1 MSSKTPTPTP
11 TPAISNSTQVLP
23 CEHAITNALKLA
35 IAEDKPIMMDYWDPS
50 LSGVAIIGIKAD
62 KNKMLIKSESE
73 YTSNIAKLFRAGNTM
88 IVMTENSIYLV
99 HSDIKAKA
107 ISG

>member
-1 MSSKTPTPTP
+1 MSAKLDVT
-11 TPAISNSTQVLP
+11 TQSSESAVLP

-35 IAEDKPIMMDYWDPS
+35 IAEDKPIMMDYWEPS
-50 LSGVAIIGIKAD
+50 ISNVAIIGIKPD

-73 YTSNIAKLFRAGNTM
+73 YTSHIVKVFRAGNTM

-107 ISG
+107 ITG